1 MKIGNSYQK
10 KLQFNG
16 EAIFSDSW
24 WNIFHRFH
32 TRISLAA
39 TQHGSQ
45 NLLSKLDNSYDFL
58 DPVILLI
65 LYLFFYLMVLPVLLY
80 LWIKF
85 KRDAAAKEKVLRGEM
100 YFMRRRIPP
109 RRPVPTKS
117 PKLPKH
123 LANMSVRV
131 PSPNRTSMANA
142 QASRDYSGVWESE
155 EKSSSFLDS
164 EEEEKSC
171 SSDDNAET
179 QKLLC
184 KSKKLKKYTEDD
196 DEAEDFPENSEFLPN
211 DETDH
216 IHGSAVS
223 SSALRHSAA
232 VLDAY
237 ESLSAPADIVEDTL
251 DNRHD
256 IVEEE

>member
-1 MKIGNSYQK
+1 M
-10 KLQFNG
+10 
-16 EAIFSDSW
+16 
-24 WNIFHRFH
+24 
-32 TRISLAA
+32 AA
-39 TQHGSQ
+39 PQHGSQ

-100 YFMRRRIPP
+100 YFMRRRVPP
-109 RRPVPTKS
+109 RRPVPVKS
-117 PKLPKH
+117 PRMPKH
-123 LANMSVRV
+123 LANMRVRV
-131 PSPNRTSMANA
+131 PSPKRTSMANA
-142 QASRDYSGVWESE
+142 QAQYSGVWESE

-164 EEEEKSC
+164 EEEEKSS

-184 KSKKLKKYTEDD
+184 KSTKLKKYTEDD
-196 DEAEDFPENSEFLPN
+196 DEADFPENSEVLPN

-216 IHGSAVS
+216 INGSAVS

-232 VLDAY
+232 VFDTY
-237 ESLSAPADIVEDTL
+237 ESLSAGGTLDIVEDTL
-251 DNRHD
+251 DNKND
-256 IVEEE
+256 SSIVEEG